1 MFPNPWDG
9 GSARLLENMGYP
21 ALATS
26 SAACAATLGRRDGKI
41 TRDEALAHC
50 RQIVQATKLPVAADL
65 ENGFAVE
72 PTTVAETIR
81 LAAAAGLVGGSIED
95 STGDKDKPQYELS
108 LATDRIAA
116 AVSAARAL
124 PFHFT
129 LTARAE
135 NFLHGRKDLDDTIKR
150 LQAFEA
156 AGADVLY
163 SPGLHDID
171 TIRNVVSSV
180 GKPFNLVMGF
190 ADPTLTVPQLSEAG
204 VKRISVGGAMERY
217 ALAAFLKSAREMKD
231 HGAFTFVREMA
242 PIKEVRAAFR

>member
-1 MFPNPWDG
+1 MTQKEKADRFQALHQSKDVLLFPNPWDG

-135 NFLHGRKDLDDTIKR
+135 KRRVKSARSQTPGWPRLHGRRGEGRQRATAK
-150 LQAFEA
+150 A
-156 AGADVLY
+156 
-163 SPGLHDID
+163 
-171 TIRNVVSSV
+171 IR
-180 GKPFNLVMGF
+180 
-190 ADPTLTVPQLSEAG
+190 
-204 VKRISVGGAMERY
+204 R
-217 ALAAFLKSAREMKD
+217 
-231 HGAFTFVREMA
+231 
-242 PIKEVRAAFR
+242 